1 MAASFAAGC
10 GIHAQAVSIPIE
22 SEWGSSSLFKH
33 DPARKTGI
41 HPRLREDML
50 LRIML

>member
-1 MAASFAAGC
+1 MAHIYFPRAY
-10 GIHAQAVSIPIE
+10 SIPIE
-22 SEWGSSSLFKH
+22 SEWGSNSLFKH
-33 DPARKTGI
+33 DLCRKTGT

>member
-1 MAASFAAGC
+1 
-10 GIHAQAVSIPIE
+10 
-22 SEWGSSSLFKH
+22 LFKH
-33 DPARKTGI
+33 DLCRKTGT